1 MCQQTGDAAVIPGN
15 HRIANPLRRLRFFAL
30 RSEHVRNLILAATF
44 CGLTIV
50 VAACGHTTTE
60 RAATGA
66 VAGAVVAGP
75 PGAGD
80 GAAAGAVVSK
90 AAGE

>member
-1 MCQQTGDAAVIPGN
+1 MR
-15 HRIANPLRRLRFFAL
+15 HL
-30 RSEHVRNLILAATF
+30 LIAATV
-44 CGLTIV
+44 CGLTIAI
-50 VAACGHTTTE
+50 AACGHTTTE

-75 PGAGD
+75 PGAVA